1 VRAALGALAALA
13 IAAAS
18 CAGGRSAAPSA
29 TGLAVAASSARPSAT
44 ASTAPTA
51 TSTVAPGHAI
61 EDLIAQID
69 EARLVAHMTALAAV
83 GSRDPRHPGHEKA
96 AQYLRDELAK
106 LPGLAIGQHQ
116 TVQQGVKLTNIIV
129 TVPPTGPSAQTS
141 LNGAILLCAHYDST
155 AVRTPGWRPAVDPA
169 PGADDNATGTAAL
182 LEMARILAGE
192 RGSLR
197 RPMVLAF
204 FDGEELFFKGSAA
217 YQQSLAGL
225 SQPITFA
232 DVIDIDMV
240 GFNPIADRLD
250 LIWYTSA
257 SAPLR
262 DRVVAANDRYK
273 IGVSPLKGQ
282 LATDASTIL
291 DAAPFGLAGTPSV
304 GLVER
309 YGDPDD
315 TYPGNPAFHT
325 TNDTPERVVN
335 HRLWLKAARLAFA
348 TGLELA
354 RAG

>member
-1 VRAALGALAALA
+1 M
-13 IAAAS
+13 
-18 CAGGRSAAPSA
+18 
-29 TGLAVAASSARPSAT
+29 TSSPAE
-44 ASTAPTA
+44 
-51 TSTVAPGHAI
+51 PGQAI
-61 EDLIAQID
+61 EDVVAQID

-83 GSRDPRHPGHEKA
+83 GSRDPRNPGHEKA
-96 AQYLRDELAK
+96 AQYLRDQLRLVSGIAT
-106 LPGLAIGQHQ
+106 GMHQ
-116 TVQQGVKLTNIIV
+116 TVYQGIQLQNIIV
-129 TVPPTGPSAQTS
+129 TLSPTSPGAQTS
-141 LNGAILLCAHYDST
+141 ANGAILICAHYDST
-155 AVRTPGWRPAVDPA
+155 ALRTPGWRPAVDPA

-182 LEMARILAGE
+182 LEMARIIAAE
-192 RGSLR
+192 RASLR
-197 RPMVLAF
+197 RPIVLAF

-217 YQQSLAGL
+217 YQQTLAGL
-225 SQPITFA
+225 SQPIRFA

-262 DRVVAANDRYK
+262 DRVIAANERYK
-273 IGVSPLKGQ
+273 IGVSPLNPQ
-282 LATDASTIL
+282 LATDATTIL

-309 YGDPDD
+309 YGDPDA

-325 TNDTPERVVN
+325 TNDTPEKVTN
-335 HRLWLKAARLAFA
+335 HRLWLKAAKLALA